1 MTYKSIHETLKK
13 AFILYIPLSFLT
25 PLLMYQWRDNNRLII
40 MDQAHSYHVT
50 EYTTEET
57 LRQLYKYQV
66 KQAVFAFLM
75 RNPAGFDNKE
85 LVDAMFVEAA
95 RSEVQKQ
102 FTSEAEQFRIY
113 KMHQKPEVL
122 NIRILRADRR
132 RSFARVNGQLIR
144 YYVSSS
150 GAQKTFTAEFELN
163 LELRVNYDTASNS
176 RYPFLITNLKYNQI
190 EHKEGN

>member
-1 MTYKSIHETLKK
+1 MTYKIIHEMLKK
-13 AFILYIPLSFLT
+13 AFVFYVPLSLLT

-50 EYTTEET
+50 EYTTE
-57 LRQLYKYQV
+57 
-66 KQAVFAFLM
+66 AVFAFLM